1 MYPYLITGNAVVV
14 VINNKQHTLSKGNI
28 GFDALVDAIKEG
40 RWEDVPSLAS
50 PVTTVRKFSNG
61 LVDVVDGQVTYD
73 GEAIHSVLAQK
84 IVDMFEQ
91 GFDVRPLANFM
102 KNLFSNPSK
111 RAVDELYGFLEAG
124 NMPITEDG
132 YFLAYKK
139 VREDYKDVYSGRFDN
154 SVGQVVSM
162 TRNQVDD
169 NKDNTCSVGLHF
181 CSFDYLKSFG
191 GTRIMILKI
200 NPADVVSIPSDYQL
214 TTSFGTGGTKGRCW
228 KYEVVGEVPR
238 EEQQDNILSKTAVD
252 TRWDVPV
259 RKKNKGSVEDRFYS
273 LTADEL
279 DELALKMGVPAYWDL
294 IDYLDRF
301 TFREMRDALDDI
313 QS

>member
-14 VINNKQHTLSKGNI
+14 VIDNKQHTLSKGNI
-28 GFDALVDAIKEG
+28 GFDKLIEAIKEG
-40 RWEDVPSLAS
+40 RWADVPSLAS
-50 PVTTVRKFSNG
+50 PVVAVRKFSNG
-61 LVDVVDGQVTYD
+61 LVDVIDGQVTYD
-73 GEAIHSVLAQK
+73 GEPIHSVLSQK
-84 IVDMFEQ
+84 ILDMFEQ
-91 GFDVRPLANFM
+91 GFDIRPLTNFM
-102 KNLFSNPSK
+102 KNLYANPSK

-139 VREDYKDVYSGRFDN
+139 VREDYKDVYSGTFDN

-200 NPADVVSIPSDYQL
+200 NPADVVSIPSDHNQQ
-214 TTSFGTGGTKGRCW
+214 KGRTW
-228 KYEVVGEVPR
+228 RYEVIGEVPSDER
-238 EEQQDNILSKTAVD
+238 DENILVKTAVD
-252 TRWDVPV
+252 TRWSRFDGSLERVFE
-259 RKKNKGSVEDRFYS
+259 KLTESEKNKI
-273 LTADEL
+273 ADYYAYYPTDDLL
-279 DELALKMGVPAYWDL
+279 DELLQEHTYTEIRSTL
-294 IDYLDRF
+294 RRLF
-301 TFREMRDALDDI
+301 N
-313 QS
+313 

>member
-28 GFDALVDAIKEG
+28 GFDALIDAIKEG
-40 RWEDVPSLAS
+40 RWEDVPALAS
-50 PVTTVRKFSNG
+50 PVTVVRKFSNG

-73 GEAIHSVLAQK
+73 GEEIHSVLAQK
-84 IVDMFEQ
+84 IADMFEQ
-91 GFDVRPLANFM
+91 GFDVRPLTSFM
-102 KNLFSNPSK
+102 RNLFSNPSK

-132 YFLAYKK
+132 HFLAYKK
-139 VREDYKDVYSGRFDN
+139 VREDYKDVHSGTFDN

-162 TRNQVDD
+162 VRNKVDD

-200 NPADVVSIPSDYQL
+200 DPADVVSIPSDHNQQ
-214 TTSFGTGGTKGRCW
+214 KGRTW
-228 KYEVVGEVPR
+228 LYKVIGEVPR
-238 EEQQDNILSKTAVD
+238 EEHQDNILSKTAVD

>member
-1 MYPYLITGNAVVV
+1 MYPYLITGNSVVV

-28 GFDALVDAIKEG
+28 GFEALIDAIKEG
-40 RWEDVPSLAS
+40 RWEDVPALAS
-50 PVTTVRKFSNG
+50 PVTAVRKFSNG

-73 GEAIHSVLAQK
+73 GEATHSVLTQK

-91 GFDVRPLANFM
+91 GFDINPLTNFM
-102 KNLFSNPSK
+102 RNLYANPSK

-162 TRNQVDD
+162 SRNKVDD

-200 NPADVVSIPSDYQL
+200 NPADVVSIPSDHQQQ
-214 TTSFGTGGTKGRCW
+214 KGRTW
-228 KYEVVGEVPR
+228 RYEVIGEVPV
-238 EEQQDNILSKTAVD
+238 EEEQDNILSKTAVD
-252 TRWDVPV
+252 TRWTNSNVT
-259 RKKNKGSVEDRFYS
+259 KKSRGSVEERFAALS
-273 LTADEL
+273 DSEL
-279 DELALKMGVPAYWDL
+279 DDLANFLGASVYWSLD
-294 IDYLDRF
+294 IYLQKF
-301 TFREMRDALDDI
+301 TYRQMREALDKI
-313 QS
+313 

>member
-28 GFDALVDAIKEG
+28 GFDALIEAIKEG
-40 RWEDVPSLAS
+40 RWEDVPALAS
-50 PVTTVRKFSNG
+50 PVVAVRKFSNG
-61 LVDVVDGQVTYD
+61 LVDVIDGQVTYD
-73 GEAIHSVLAQK
+73 GEPIHSALSQK
-84 IVDMFEQ
+84 ILDMFEQ
-91 GFDVRPLANFM
+91 GFDIRPLTNFM

-139 VREDYKDVYSGRFDN
+139 VREDYKDVHSGTFDN

-162 TRNQVDD
+162 PRNKVDD

-200 NPADVVSIPSDYQL
+200 NPADVVSIPSDYNNA
-214 TTSFGTGGTKGRCW
+214 KGRCW
-228 KYEVVGEVPR
+228 KYEVIGEVPR
-238 EEQQDNILSKTAVD
+238 EEFEDNVLSKTAVD

-259 RKKNKGSVEDRFYS
+259 RKKNKGSVEDRFDS
-273 LTADEL
+273 LTDDEL
-279 DELALKMGVPAYWDL
+279 DELAKLMGTPVYWDL
-294 IDYLDRF
+294 NDYLDRF
-301 TFREMRDALDDI
+301 TFREMREALDEI

>member
-40 RWEDVPSLAS
+40 RWEDVPALAS
-50 PVTTVRKFSNG
+50 PVTAVRKFSNG
-61 LVDVVDGQVTYD
+61 LVDVVDGQVTYA
-73 GEAIHSVLAQK
+73 GGAIHSVLAQK

-91 GFDVRPLANFM
+91 GFDIRPLTNFM
-102 KNLFSNPSK
+102 QNLFSNPSK

-132 YFLAYKK
+132 HFLAYKK
-139 VREDYKDVYSGRFDN
+139 VREDYKDVYSGTFDN
-154 SVGQVVSM
+154 SVGRVVLM
-162 TRNQVDD
+162 VRNKVDED
-169 NKDNTCSVGLHF
+169 KDNTCSSGLHF

-200 NPADVVSIPSDYQL
+200 NPADVVSIPSDYNNA
-214 TTSFGTGGTKGRCW
+214 KGRCCR
-228 KYEVVGEVPR
+228 YTVIGEVPR
-238 EEQQDNILSKTAVD
+238 EEHQDNILSKTAVD
-252 TRWDVPV
+252 TRWGVPV
-259 RKKNKGSVEDRFYS
+259 RKKNKGSVEDRFDS

-294 IDYLDRF
+294 SDYLDRF

>member
-28 GFDALVDAIKEG
+28 GFEALIDAIKEG
-40 RWEDVPSLAS
+40 RWEDVPALAS
-50 PVTTVRKFSNG
+50 PVTAVRKFSNG
-61 LVDVVDGQVTYD
+61 LVDVVDGQVTYA

-91 GFDVRPLANFM
+91 GFDIRPLTNFM
-102 KNLFSNPSK
+102 RNLFSNPSK

-132 YFLAYKK
+132 HFLAYKK
-139 VREDYKDVYSGRFDN
+139 VREDYKDVHSGTFDN

-162 TRNQVDD
+162 VRNKVDD

-200 NPADVVSIPSDYQL
+200 NPADVVSIPSDY
-214 TTSFGTGGTKGRCW
+214 GNAKGRCW

-238 EEQQDNILSKTAVD
+238 EEHQDNILSKTAVD
-252 TRWDVPV
+252 TRWGVPV
-259 RKKNKGSVEDRFYS
+259 RKKNKGSVEDRFDS

-279 DELALKMGVPAYWDL
+279 DELALKMGVSAYWDL
-294 IDYLDRF
+294 SDYLDRF

>member
-28 GFDALVDAIKEG
+28 GFDALIDAIKEG
-40 RWEDVPSLAS
+40 RWEDVPALAS
-50 PVTTVRKFSNG
+50 PVTAVRKFSNG

-84 IVDMFEQ
+84 IADMFEQ
-91 GFDVRPLANFM
+91 GFDIRPLTNFM

-139 VREDYKDVYSGRFDN
+139 VRDDYKDVYSGTFDN

-162 TRNQVDD
+162 VRNKVDD

-200 NPADVVSIPSDYQL
+200 NPADVVSIPSDY
-214 TTSFGTGGTKGRCW
+214 GNAKGRCW
-228 KYEVVGEVPR
+228 KYEVVGEAPR
-238 EEQQDNILSKTAVD
+238 EEHQDNILSKTAVD

-259 RKKNKGSVEDRFYS
+259 RKKNKGSVEDRFDS
-273 LTADEL
+273 LTTDEL
-279 DELALKMGVPAYWDL
+279 DELALKMGVSACRDL
-294 IDYLDRF
+294 SDYLDRF
-301 TFREMRDALDDI
+301 TFREMRDALDHI
-313 QS
+313 QR

>member
-28 GFDALVDAIKEG
+28 GFEALIDAIKEG
-40 RWEDVPSLAS
+40 RWEDVPALAT
-50 PVTTVRKFSNG
+50 PVTAVRKFSNG

-84 IVDMFEQ
+84 IADMFEQ
-91 GFDVRPLANFM
+91 GFDIRPLTNFM

-132 YFLAYKK
+132 HFLAYKK
-139 VREDYKDVYSGRFDN
+139 VREDYKDVHSGTFDN

-162 TRNQVDD
+162 VRNKVDE
-169 NKDNTCSVGLHF
+169 NKDNTCSSGLHF

-191 GTRIMILKI
+191 GSRIMILKI
-200 NPADVVSIPSDYQL
+200 NPADVVSIPSDYDQQ
-214 TTSFGTGGTKGRCW
+214 KGRCCR
-228 KYEVVGEVPR
+228 YEVVGEVPA
-238 EEQQDNILSKTAVD
+238 EERTDNILVKTAVD
-252 TRWDVPV
+252 TRFTRFD
-259 RKKNKGSVEDRFYS
+259 GSLEVVFGKMSD
-273 LTADEL
+273 DEL
-279 DELALKMGVPAYWDL
+279 DKVAKHFGL
-294 IDYLDRF
+294 INSGSYL
-301 TFREMRDALDDI
+301 LDDLLVCHTYTDI
-313 QS
+313 RTTLRRLFS

>member
-28 GFDALVDAIKEG
+28 GFEALIDAIKEG
-40 RWEDVPSLAS
+40 RWEDVPALAS
-50 PVTTVRKFSNG
+50 PVTAVRKFSNG
-61 LVDVVDGQVTYD
+61 LVDVVDGQVTYA

-91 GFDVRPLANFM
+91 GFDIRPLTNFM
-102 KNLFSNPSK
+102 RNLFSNPSK

-132 YFLAYKK
+132 HFLAYKK
-139 VREDYKDVYSGRFDN
+139 VREDYKDVHSGTFDN

-162 TRNQVDD
+162 VRNKVDD

-200 NPADVVSIPSDYQL
+200 NPADVVSIPSDHQQQ
-214 TTSFGTGGTKGRCW
+214 KGRTW
-228 KYEVVGEVPR
+228 RYTVIGEVPR
-238 EEQQDNILSKTAVD
+238 EEHQDNILSKTAVD

-279 DELALKMGVPAYWDL
+279 DELALKMGVSAYWDL
-294 IDYLDRF
+294 SDYLDRF